1 MHSPFP
7 YGLCDPRQSLHL
19 SWGNQ
24 PSRQLFPPLSLS
36 LSPPP
41 SSLLGGGAALP
52 SLPPLAALG
61 ALGELQLAQRAL
73 PPSPWSWLALGPR
86 SQHLIPL

>member
-24 PSRQLFPPLSLS
+24 PSRQLFPPLQPLPQPSTL
-36 LSPPP
+36 LPP
-41 SSLLGGGAALP
+41 GGGAALP